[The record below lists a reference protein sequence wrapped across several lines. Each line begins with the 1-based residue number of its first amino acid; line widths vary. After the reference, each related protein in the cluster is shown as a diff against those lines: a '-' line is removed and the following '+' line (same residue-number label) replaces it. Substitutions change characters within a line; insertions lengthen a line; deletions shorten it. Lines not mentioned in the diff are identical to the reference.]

1 MISTISWFYLRKNST
16 LGTVSE
22 NLRFWCPKTPFTC
35 GGKATTEKKLSVSKN
50 IRIRVDGAQDNRR
63 KVQEETLQMRGRC
76 DSRLQSVLMNKMS
89 SPYSDY
95 SPSPR
100 KKCYGQIVCNSNFHN
115 VLWQNFSLVIL
126 IFFFHAFVTNG
137 IERDKIHRILL
148 KLIYRKYSMKNTEYF
163 NRES

>member
-1 MISTISWFYLRKNST
+1 
-16 LGTVSE
+16 
-22 NLRFWCPKTPFTC
+22 
-35 GGKATTEKKLSVSKN
+35 
-50 IRIRVDGAQDNRR
+50 
-63 KVQEETLQMRGRC
+63 MRGRC

-115 VLWQNFSLVIL
+115 VLWQNVSLVIS
-126 IFFFHAFVTNG
+126 IFFHAFVTNG

-148 KLIYRKYSMKNTEYF
+148 KLIYRKYSMKNTQYF
-163 NRES
+163 NRESEKNQLFSTCCKMKVNELTQVMLCQPIQG

>member
-1 MISTISWFYLRKNST
+1 
-16 LGTVSE
+16 
-22 NLRFWCPKTPFTC
+22 
-35 GGKATTEKKLSVSKN
+35 
-50 IRIRVDGAQDNRR
+50 
-63 KVQEETLQMRGRC
+63 MRGRC

-115 VLWQNFSLVIL
+115 VLWQNVSLVIL
-126 IFFFHAFVTNG
+126 IFFHAFVTNG

-163 NRES
+163 NRESEKNQLFSTCSKMKVNELTQVMLCQPIQG

>member
-1 MISTISWFYLRKNST
+1 
-16 LGTVSE
+16 
-22 NLRFWCPKTPFTC
+22 
-35 GGKATTEKKLSVSKN
+35 
-50 IRIRVDGAQDNRR
+50 
-63 KVQEETLQMRGRC
+63 MRGRC

-115 VLWQNFSLVIL
+115 VLWQNFSLVML
-126 IFFFHAFVTNG
+126 IFFHAFVTNG

-163 NRES
+163 NRESEKNQLFSTRCKMKVNELTQVMLCQPIQG

>member
-1 MISTISWFYLRKNST
+1 
-16 LGTVSE
+16 
-22 NLRFWCPKTPFTC
+22 
-35 GGKATTEKKLSVSKN
+35 
-50 IRIRVDGAQDNRR
+50 
-63 KVQEETLQMRGRC
+63 MRGRC
-76 DSRLQSVLMNKMS
+76 DSRLQSVIMNKMS

-126 IFFFHAFVTNG
+126 IFFHAFVTNG

-163 NRES
+163 NRESEKNQLFSTCCKMKVNELTQVMLCQPIQG

>member
-1 MISTISWFYLRKNST
+1 
-16 LGTVSE
+16 
-22 NLRFWCPKTPFTC
+22 
-35 GGKATTEKKLSVSKN
+35 
-50 IRIRVDGAQDNRR
+50 
-63 KVQEETLQMRGRC
+63 MRGRC

-89 SPYSDY
+89 SPYPDY

-100 KKCYGQIVCNSNFHN
+100 KKSNGQIVCNSNFHN

-126 IFFFHAFVTNG
+126 IFFHAFVTNG

-163 NRES
+163 NRESEKNQLFSTCCKMKVNELTQVMLCQPIQG

>member
-1 MISTISWFYLRKNST
+1 
-16 LGTVSE
+16 
-22 NLRFWCPKTPFTC
+22 
-35 GGKATTEKKLSVSKN
+35 
-50 IRIRVDGAQDNRR
+50 
-63 KVQEETLQMRGRC
+63 MRGRC

-89 SPYSDY
+89 SPYPDY

-126 IFFFHAFVTNG
+126 IFFHAFVTNG

-163 NRES
+163 NRESEKNKLFSTCCKMKVNELTQVMLCQPIQG

>member
-1 MISTISWFYLRKNST
+1 
-16 LGTVSE
+16 
-22 NLRFWCPKTPFTC
+22 
-35 GGKATTEKKLSVSKN
+35 
-50 IRIRVDGAQDNRR
+50 
-63 KVQEETLQMRGRC
+63 MRGRY

-126 IFFFHAFVTNG
+126 IFFHAFVTNG

-163 NRES
+163 NRESEKNQLFSTCCKMKVNELTQVMLCQPIQG

>member
-1 MISTISWFYLRKNST
+1 
-16 LGTVSE
+16 
-22 NLRFWCPKTPFTC
+22 
-35 GGKATTEKKLSVSKN
+35 
-50 IRIRVDGAQDNRR
+50 
-63 KVQEETLQMRGRC
+63 MRGRC

-89 SPYSDY
+89 SPYPDY

-126 IFFFHAFVTNG
+126 IFFHAFVTNG

-148 KLIYRKYSMKNTEYF
+148 KLTYRKYSMKNTEYF
-163 NRES
+163 NRESEKNQLFSTCCKMKVNELTQVMLCQPIQG

>member
-1 MISTISWFYLRKNST
+1 
-16 LGTVSE
+16 
-22 NLRFWCPKTPFTC
+22 
-35 GGKATTEKKLSVSKN
+35 
-50 IRIRVDGAQDNRR
+50 
-63 KVQEETLQMRGRC
+63 MRGRC

-115 VLWQNFSLVIL
+115 VLWQNVSLVIL
-126 IFFFHAFVTNG
+126 IFFHAFVTNG

-163 NRES
+163 NRESEKNQLFSTCCKMKVNELTQVMLCQPIQG

>member
-1 MISTISWFYLRKNST
+1 
-16 LGTVSE
+16 
-22 NLRFWCPKTPFTC
+22 
-35 GGKATTEKKLSVSKN
+35 
-50 IRIRVDGAQDNRR
+50 
-63 KVQEETLQMRGRC
+63 MRGRC

-126 IFFFHAFVTNG
+126 IFFHAFVTNG

-163 NRES
+163 NRESEKNQLFSTCCKMKVNELTQVMLCQPIQG

>member
-1 MISTISWFYLRKNST
+1 
-16 LGTVSE
+16 
-22 NLRFWCPKTPFTC
+22 
-35 GGKATTEKKLSVSKN
+35 
-50 IRIRVDGAQDNRR
+50 
-63 KVQEETLQMRGRC
+63 MRGRC

-115 VLWQNFSLVIL
+115 VLWQNVSLVIL
-126 IFFFHAFVTNG
+126 IFFHVFVTNG

-163 NRES
+163 NRESEKNQLFSTCCKMKVNELTQVMLCQPIQG